1 GGDLAV
7 HDDLERLPAAAGL
20 VGRQRDQT
28 AHAGTPGVPGD
39 IPEPAR
45 GAVRGAGARVGPD
58 RAGLR
63 DRATLA
69 GQRPVGG
76 DQMSLVGVGLGT
88 SGIRAAA
95 VDTAG
100 RPLASVGRRTGL
112 RHGPP
117 GIVETDAEECLRVV
131 TSLLAE
137 LTNHEAVI
145 ADPVEAVS
153 FSVQGEAVLPVDADG
168 YALAPAPVS
177 MDRRRSEERRVGKE
191 WRSRWAAS
199 PQDQQR
205 VT

>member
-1 GGDLAV
+1 
-7 HDDLERLPAAAGL
+7 
-20 VGRQRDQT
+20 
-28 AHAGTPGVPGD
+28 
-39 IPEPAR
+39 
-45 GAVRGAGARVGPD
+45 
-58 RAGLR
+58 
-63 DRATLA
+63 
-69 GQRPVGG
+69 QRPVGG
-76 DQMSLVGVGLGT
+76 DQMSLVGVDLGT

-177 MDRRRSEERRVGKE
+177 MDRRGTSAAALMAELVGPGERSEERGVGKGCGAR
-191 WRSRWAAS
+191 RSPCAHS
-199 PQDQQR
+199 EEQG
-205 VT
+205 